1 VGPNLLGAT
10 AVTRFIL
17 VTFFFLAVAFYEMSG
32 GSGFVAEQR
41 IAVAEPVETVTRADT
56 VTLASLTEVQEP
68 TVPEAL
74 TEPLIAPVVATTDAT
89 VVDAVVA
96 DVVQSSGDPVLAP
109 PVAETV
115 SAADPALDLREVI
128 AELVNVREGPGTD
141 YAVMDKLAQGT
152 QAEVLETDA
161 SGWARVRVIDT
172 GLLGWVSA
180 EFLGASNG

>member
-1 VGPNLLGAT
+1 MGAT

-32 GSGFVAEQR
+32 GAGFVPEQR
-41 IAVAEPVETVTRADT
+41 IAAAEPVETVTRADT

-68 TVPEAL
+68 AAL
-74 TEPLIAPVVATTDAT
+74 TEPLIAPVVAAADEA
-89 VVDAVVA
+89 VIDAVVA
-96 DVVQSSGDPVLAP
+96 EVTDAPIEPVAEP
-109 PVAETV
+109 PVAEPPV
-115 SAADPALDLREVI
+115 AEVAAAPVTDLREVI